1 MDMIKIKLREVLWE
15 KNMTAAEIN
24 RLTGLNKANLSNIM
38 RGKHKN
44 VGLDTVNQI
53 MKATGCTLQELLEY
67 IPD

>member
-1 MDMIKIKLREVLWE
+1 MYRIKIRLREVLWE
-15 KNMTAAEIN
+15 KEMSAAEIN

-44 VGLDTVNQI
+44 VGLDTINQI
-53 MKATGCTLQELLEY
+53 CNCTGCTLHELLEY